1 MSEYYNEARK
11 LLKEQLGSLKKQGLR
26 VFINK
31 STDYC
36 YGLISEGKDVAYIE
50 KTIGPVFS
58 LSYQY
63 VPTKGWGDG
72 VSYFQRYEGKSNLC
86 REDFDQCVSYGRS
99 FAESRGIP
107 LYKGLNEYMKDPWN
121 QTNYIEL

>member
-36 YGLISEGKDVAYIE
+36 YGLISDGKDVA
-50 KTIGPVFS
+50 
-58 LSYQY
+58 
-63 VPTKGWGDG
+63 W
-72 VSYFQRYEGKSNLC
+72 C
-86 REDFDQCVSYGRS
+86 
-99 FAESRGIP
+99 
-107 LYKGLNEYMKDPWN
+107 
-121 QTNYIEL
+121 